1 MVFTIKYCWLL
12 VSALVS
18 LALWKNM
25 SSSVGMMKFITKWKN
40 KKMFQTTNQH
50 EY

>member
-1 MVFTIKYCWLL
+1 MSKKKQKRHAGWWFQL
-12 VSALVS
+12 
-18 LALWKNM
+18 LWKNM
-25 SSSVGMMKFITKWKN
+25 SSSVGMMKFLTKWKN